1 MIMFG
6 QLGEMK
12 KLYDKYK
19 ALQDKLKNL
28 LIRAKEGKFVDV
40 DGTER
45 EDALVVDM
53 TGEMKIH
60 AISINDIALLDPT
73 RKTEL
78 EELLKKTFVKA
89 QNKAQ
94 EVAAEKTKEILGFDP
109 SDMAGMMS
117 GGKIPGLS

>member
-1 MIMFG
+1 MFG

-28 LIRAKEGKFVDV
+28 LIRAKEGKFVDT

-60 AISINDIALLDPT
+60 AISINDTALLDPA

>member
-1 MIMFG
+1 MFG

-28 LIRAKEGKFVDV
+28 LIRAKEGKFVDA

-45 EDALVVDM
+45 EDAVVIDIS
-53 TGEMKIH
+53 GEMKVQNVT
-60 AISINDIALLDPT
+60 INNTNLLDPAH
-73 RKTEL
+73 KEEL
-78 EELLKKTFVKA
+78 ESLLLRSFVKA

-109 SDMAGMMS
+109 SDMANMMS